1 MSHPTFL
8 ILGVQKAGTTWIA
21 NMVRQHPEVCMP
33 ETKELHFFNK
43 KERYRK
49 GLGWYEQFFADCST
63 PVRGE
68 ATPNYLWTSDNPEE
82 IRESGRTENVPKLVH
97 DAYPDLQFIVS
108 LRDPVDRAVSAYKTM
123 IRAGRISPRKDI
135 LDVTHRHGIVSM
147 GYYQMHIQRW
157 FEYFPPSRFLFLVFE
172 KNVKVNRRKT
182 IRDIFEFLNID
193 SSFEPDDIDTRKHPA
208 LGSFY
213 RRLLYY
219 APWLRTFVKTIA
231 PNLNRD
237 RIPFRELLNRDEVS
251 MHDREVLTRHFEGKN
266 QNLSELIGR
275 STSWDSA

>member
-1 MSHPTFL
+1 
-8 ILGVQKAGTTWIA
+8 
-21 NMVRQHPEVCMP
+21 MP

-43 KERYRK
+43 KERYAK
-49 GLGWYEQFFADCST
+49 GLKWYEQFFAHCGT

-68 ATPNYLWTSDNPEE
+68 ATPNYLWTSDDPKE

-123 IRAGRISPRKDI
+123 IRAGRISPRNSI

-147 GYYQMHIQRW
+147 GDYQTHIQRW
-157 FEYFPPSRFLFLVFE
+157 FEYFPSSRFLFLIFE
-172 KNVKVNRRKT
+172 TSVKENRRET
-182 IRDIFEFLNID
+182 LRDIFQFLNVD
-193 SSFEPDDIDTRKHPA
+193 PSFKPDGIDTRKHPA

-213 RRLLYY
+213 RQLLYY
-219 APWLRTFVKTIA
+219 APWLRTAVNTIA

-237 RIPFRELLNRDEVS
+237 RIPFREFLNRDEVS
-251 MHDREVLTRHFEGKN
+251 MHEREVLARHFERKN
-266 QNLSELIGR
+266 QDLSELIGR
-275 STSWDSA
+275 STSWDMMQRHTGQRQSK